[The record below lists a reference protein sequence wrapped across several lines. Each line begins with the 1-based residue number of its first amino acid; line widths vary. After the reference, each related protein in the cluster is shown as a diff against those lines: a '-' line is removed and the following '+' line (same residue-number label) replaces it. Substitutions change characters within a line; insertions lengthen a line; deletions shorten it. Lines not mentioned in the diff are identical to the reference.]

1 MKKPHHGDYLN
12 VRYEG
17 ALLRLRCDDVTETP
31 NRGLGTA
38 NLTFVSDTQF
48 QRGHQA
54 HLINGS
60 EELPVQVERVSIVG
74 RRRTNIVLLHGAF
87 AMAEEPHQPL
97 EPIGQ
102 A

>member
-12 VRYEG
+12 MRYDG
-17 ALLRLRCDDVTETP
+17 ALLRLRCDDITETP
-31 NRGLGTA
+31 NRGVGTA
-38 NLTFVSDTQF
+38 NLTIVSNTPF

-60 EELPVQVERVSIVG
+60 EELSVQIERVTVVG
-74 RRRTNIVLLHGAF
+74 RRNIVLLHGSF
-87 AMAEEPHQPL
+87 ANTEDTQNPM
-97 EPIGQ
+97 PIAQ

>member
-31 NRGLGTA
+31 SRGPGTA

-54 HLINGS
+54 HLINGA
-60 EELPVQVERVSIVG
+60 EELPAQVERVSIVG
-74 RRRTNIVLLHGAF
+74 RRRTNIVLLHCAF
-87 AMAEEPHQPL
+87 ATTEEARQPL
-97 EPIGQ
+97 APISQ